1 MGEVLNKAIL
11 AAMAA
16 ASSDV
21 NLMSND
27 RLEALTSG
35 HGMLNLAVFGIANVI
50 VEEVGRGADI
60 ALRFANEKTLQL
72 DDVLAKTIAAAK
84 QAGADSANAALLS
97 ALLLYF
103 AGSGV
108 QIGIPVGNRKI
119 GAMARMAA
127 GVDRCGVA
135 AMPTPKW
142 GNKVSGF
149 PAVQAIYQAMTA
161 GQLTEVDGR
170 KLPQGVGAFF
180 IGHSSLGEEIAFPQ
194 ICRNAGRIGSQAMM
208 NAMAGAAIRPDP
220 LIAAIFGAAATLE
233 IVHPDASTP
242 LPDGTSTN
250 TSYLVGASAAG
261 AVGLPKEFHWEVTG
275 ETWDTARMIG
285 DIGLILKDSGGV
297 TIPGM
302 LAFRDCLGVFKEP
315 ASAFR
320 PTTPP
325 LGHIA
330 AEPVLTMKALLAWG
344 LEQERVAHA
353 LVELADRRVDKE
365 MALVGLNTV
374 ARKAEQVR
382 RGPVSNLLI
391 KATDPMRTKA
401 LYRRAAR
408 AHEEMAEGRSLH
420 DVIHAFDLERKQM
433 VETGSSAL
441 LSRLLKK
448 EVTVEIVKVEPL
460 GRKKEKWGRF
470 WVLDMDVDVKVTVD
484 GQTTLVQ
491 GVGHEAV
498 PKATIQGDPKL
509 AALLLPA
516 CLPVLEISLASHT
529 IINATIPAAVAAVLG
544 KATPREAG
552 KIAEEAAFI
561 SGGVPGVKNR
571 AEEVASRAILIALA
585 LDET

>member
-1 MGEVLNKAIL
+1 MDKAII
-11 AAMAA
+11 AAIAA

-50 VEEVGRGADI
+50 IEEVSRGADI
-60 ALRFANEKTLQL
+60 ALKFANSKTIEL
-72 DDVLAKTIAAAK
+72 DDVLAKAIAAAK

-135 AMPTPKW
+135 AIPTPKW
-142 GNKVSGF
+142 GNKASGF

-170 KLPQGVGAFF
+170 KLPLGVGAFF
-180 IGHSSLGEEIAFPQ
+180 VGHSSLGEDFAFPQ
-194 ICRNAGRIGSQAMM
+194 ICKNASRIGTQAMM
-208 NAMAGAAIRPDP
+208 DAMAGAAMRPDP
-220 LIAAIFGAAATLE
+220 LIAALFGAAATLE

-250 TSYLVGASAAG
+250 TSYLVGASAAQT
-261 AVGLPKEFHWEVTG
+261 AGLPKELHWEVTG
-275 ETWDTARMIG
+275 EKCDTARIIG
-285 DIGLILKDSGGV
+285 DLGLVLKDSGGV

-302 LAFRDCLGVFKEP
+302 LAFKDCLGIFREA

-320 PTTPP
+320 PTSPP

-330 AEPVLTMKALLAWG
+330 AEAVLVMKALLSWKFDT
-344 LEQERVAHA
+344 QRVGDAI
-353 LVELADRRVDKE
+353 VELENKRVDKE
-365 MALVGLNTV
+365 MAIVGLNTV
-374 ARKAEQVR
+374 VRKAEQVR
-382 RGPVSNLLI
+382 RGPINTLLI
-391 KATDPMRTKA
+391 KATDPIRTKA
-401 LYRRAAR
+401 LYRRALKTY
-408 AHEEMAEGRSLH
+408 EELEAGRSLAE
-420 DVIHAFDLERKQM
+420 IIRGFDLERKQA
-433 VETGSSAL
+433 VEKGSSAL
-441 LSRLLKK
+441 LSKLMGK
-448 EVTVEIVKVEPL
+448 EVAVEITKVGSL

-470 WVLDMDVDVKVTVD
+470 WVLDMEVDVKVTID
-484 GQTTLVQ
+484 GQSTLIQ

-498 PKATIQGDPKL
+498 PKATIKGDSKL

-516 CLPVLEISLASHT
+516 CLPVLEISLAGHT
-529 IINATIPAAVAAVLG
+529 VINATVPAAVAAVMG
-544 KATPREAG
+544 KVRASDAG
-552 KIAEEAAFI
+552 RIAEEAAFI
-561 SGGVPGVKNR
+561 SAGVPGVKSR
-571 AEEVASRAILIALA
+571 SEEVASRAILIAKA
-585 LDET
+585 FEAP

>member
-1 MGEVLNKAIL
+1 MNKAVM
-11 AAMAA
+11 AAVAA

-50 VEEVGRGADI
+50 IEEVSRGADI
-60 ALRFANEKTLQL
+60 ALRFANSKTIQL
-72 DDVLAKTIAAAK
+72 DDVLGKAIAAAK
-84 QAGADSANAALLS
+84 EAGADSANAALLS

-103 AGSGV
+103 SGSGV

-135 AMPTPKW
+135 AIPTPKW
-142 GNKVSGF
+142 GNKASGF

-170 KLPQGVGAFF
+170 KLPLGVGAFF

-194 ICRNAGRIGSQAMM
+194 ICKNAGRIGTQAMM
-208 NAMAGAAIRPDP
+208 DAMAGAAMRPDP
-220 LIAAIFGAAATLE
+220 LIAALFGAAATLE

-250 TSYLVGASAAG
+250 TSYLVGASAAQT
-261 AVGLPKEFHWEVTG
+261 AGLPKELHWEVTG
-275 ETWDTARMIG
+275 ETYDTARIIG

-302 LAFRDCLGVFKEP
+302 LAFRDCLGVFKES

-325 LGHIA
+325 LGHIS
-330 AEPVLTMKALLAWG
+330 AEAVLVMKALLAWNFDT
-344 LEQERVAHA
+344 QRVADA
-353 LVELADRRVDKE
+353 IVELENKRVDKE

-382 RGPVSNLLI
+382 RGPVNTLLI
-391 KATDPMRTKA
+391 KATDPVRTKA
-401 LYRRAAR
+401 LCRRADHAYQ
-408 AHEEMAEGRSLH
+408 EMMAGRSLA
-420 DVIHAFDLERKQM
+420 DVIHAFDFERKQA
-433 VETGSSAL
+433 VEKGSSAL
-441 LSRLLKK
+441 LSKLMNK
-448 EVTVEIVKVEPL
+448 EVTVEITKVAPL
-460 GRKKEKWGRF
+460 GRKKERWGRF
-470 WVLDMDVDVKVTVD
+470 WVLDMDVDVKVTID

-498 PKATIQGDPKL
+498 PKATIQGDSKL

-516 CLPVLEISLASHT
+516 CLPVLEISLAGHT
-529 IINATIPAAVAAVLG
+529 IINATIPAAVAAILG
-544 KATPREAG
+544 KVKPGDAG

-571 AEEVASRAILIALA
+571 AEEVASRAILIAKA
-585 LDET
+585 FDEP